1 MAYKD
6 TIKLRAYTLYLQ
18 GLNFEQIATQL
29 RKDFGLTTLRGQTIK
44 SWAEK
49 PDEDGKTWEYH
60 RSRVRDALR
69 QSAEKAYKTKYAEIR
84 AKAETIQEAL
94 YAQLIDEKKAQ
105 IKSFEGAVYAF
116 KGISEFVINLSE
128 MEQNNQHPLVI
139 IQAMLEVFQEIPA
152 VRKAIKDNWAH
163 IAKEIKNRLYGEAK
177 QEVIQIE
184 YRDEN

>member
-18 GLNFEQIATQL
+18 GLNFEQIASQL
-29 RKDFGLTTLRGQTIK
+29 RKDFGIAKLRGQTIK

-49 PDEDGKTWEYH
+49 PDEDGKTWEHH

-69 QSAEKAYKTKYAEIR
+69 RSAEEAYKTRYAEIR

-94 YAQLIDEKKAQ
+94 YAQLIDEKAK

-128 MEQNNQHPLVI
+128 MEHNNQHPLII

-152 VRKAIKDNWAH
+152 VRKAIKDNWAL
-163 IAKEIKNRLYGEAK
+163 IAKEIQGRLSGD
-177 QEVIQIE
+177 VIQIE
-184 YRDEN
+184 YHHEN